1 MKAGM
6 LCLACAASLVWAVA
20 QDTGTS
26 PDRIARPQGQ
36 DAAGGR
42 GPRGGP
48 STGRS
53 AGRNLESTPQAKDE
67 AEKKILEVL
76 NEMGRGGRGMMSVPR
91 DDGRLL
97 RMFAESIGAKNVV
110 ELGTSQGYSAL
121 WMCLALRTTGGK
133 LTTFEIN
140 QERAALARQNF
151 ERAGVQSLV
160 TVVMGDAHKELGQV
174 KDPVDLVFI
183 DADKEGYSDYLNQL
197 LPRVRGGGLI
207 VAHNITPGMADPA
220 FIQAATT
227 NVNLETLFLNTG
239 NSGISVSM
247 KKR

>member
-1 MKAGM
+1 M
-6 LCLACAASLVWAVA
+6 LWLACATSLVLAVA
-20 QDTGTS
+20 QDAGTP
-26 PDRIARPQGQ
+26 PDRNARPPNR

-48 STGRS
+48 SAGRS
-53 AGRNLESTPQAKDE
+53 AGRDFESTPQAKDE

-76 NEMGRGGRGMMSVPR
+76 NDMSRAGRGMMSVPR

-97 RMFAESIGAKNVV
+97 RMLAESIGAKNVV

-140 QERAALARQNF
+140 SERAALARQNF

-160 TVVMGDAHKELGQV
+160 TVVVGDAHKELGQV

-183 DADKEGYSDYLNQL
+183 DADKEGYADYLNQL

-207 VAHNITPGMADPA
+207 VAHNITPGMADPT